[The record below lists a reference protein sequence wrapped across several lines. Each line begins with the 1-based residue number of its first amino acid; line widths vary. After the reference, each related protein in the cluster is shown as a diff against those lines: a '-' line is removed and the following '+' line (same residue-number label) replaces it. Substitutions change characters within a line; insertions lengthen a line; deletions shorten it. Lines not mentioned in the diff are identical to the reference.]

1 MSMRRTSSTL
11 TQQGNMLHFELSF
24 SMVCAKKKKK
34 KAPTV
39 WGLSSPLFV
48 SAVFLYCLTKSLS
61 NWFRLDV

>member
-34 KAPTV
+34 KSTYSLGTILTSV
-39 WGLSSPLFV
+39 CIRCLFV
-48 SAVFLYCLTKSLS
+48 LS
-61 NWFRLDV
+61 YKESKQLV